1 MWNKSL
7 SKQAINLFNGTVKH
21 CLCLFTFHVQLLLW
35 TCSPT
40 CEVVPSFKKRGWRP
54 AGGTRG
60 SVSGIRMRV
69 TRWDQRVSKSWT
81 GGAWMPFSQVQN
93 TKEGSNRD
101 TSKGERWWGKT
112 DSLRMRGQEGAR
124 MQLGKPVKDTG
135 SRDKVRKNKGLTQDC
150 GLVSQLPQHM
160 VDGTAVPLLDWELR
174 RDDGWGEYKK
184 RGFSDSLP
192 SFHCPSIHHPSI
204 DPSVYLST
212 VHPSSTYLLPN
223 IHHLS
228 IHNPSIH
235 TPSIHSPSIHHPS
248 PIHHPFPLPIHSSF
262 IHPYIHLHRPLI
274 HRPSIHLYWATGS
287 LLSAKE
293 TVVNRTPPA
302 LVELMLWLIK
312 ILILSTFCKGILR
325 EQNHTFY
332 YYNFSKQ
339 EALLIIPSNFKTRF
353 LIVI

>member
-69 TRWDQRVSKSWT
+69 TRWDQRVSKSWR

-160 VDGTAVPLLDWELR
+160 VDGTAVPLLDWRVKEGRRLGRIQEKGLLR
-174 RDDGWGEYKK
+174 
-184 RGFSDSLP
+184 FS
-192 SFHCPSIHHPSI
+192 SFFPLSI
-204 DPSVYLST
+204 
-212 VHPSSTYLLPN
+212 HPSS
-223 IHHLS
+223 IHWSICLS
-228 IHNPSIH
+228 L
-235 TPSIHSPSIHHPS
+235 HSPSIINLSTAQHPS
-248 PIHHPFPLPIHSSF
+248 SIHPQSIHSHSIHPQSIHPSSFTNPSSISTAHPLIIHPPKHTPTSSTDPQAIHSS
-262 IHPYIHLHRPLI
+262 
-274 HRPSIHLYWATGS
+274 
-287 LLSAKE
+287 LLSH
-293 TVVNRTPPA
+293 R
-302 LVELMLWLIK
+302 
-312 ILILSTFCKGILR
+312 
-325 EQNHTFY
+325 
-332 YYNFSKQ
+332 
-339 EALLIIPSNFKTRF
+339 
-353 LIVI
+353 

>member
-1 MWNKSL
+1 M
-7 SKQAINLFNGTVKH
+7 
-21 CLCLFTFHVQLLLW
+21 
-35 TCSPT
+35 P
-40 CEVVPSFKKRGWRP
+40 RGE
-54 AGGTRG
+54 
-60 SVSGIRMRV
+60 
-69 TRWDQRVSKSWT
+69 Q
-81 GGAWMPFSQVQN
+81 
-93 TKEGSNRD
+93 
-101 TSKGERWWGKT
+101 WWEKMVRET
-112 DSLRMRGQEGAR
+112 NSLRMRGQEGAR

-174 RDDGWGEYKK
+174 RDWRLGRIQEKGLL
-184 RGFSDSLP
+184 RFS
-192 SFHCPSIHHPSI
+192 SFFPLSIHPLIHLSISPQSIHHQPIYCPTSIIYPSTLH
-204 DPSVYLST
+204 PST
-212 VHPSSTYLLPN
+212 VHPSIMLHQSIIHFHCPST
-223 IHHLS
+223 H
-228 IHNPSIH
+228 
-235 TPSIHSPSIHHPS
+235 
-248 PIHHPFPLPIHSSF
+248 HSST
-262 IHPYIHLHRPLI
+262 HTYIHRPLI